1 MSVENKG
8 PGRFY
13 SNFKVHKKHEHKET
27 PPVRP
32 ITSGSGSLTEGIA
45 TFVQSHIKNI
55 STKHQSYLKDTPD
68 FLRLL
73 ENINK
78 GLKLD
83 KQAILATLNVDG
95 LFTNITHDDGLKCT
109 FLRHTMLNY

>member
-1 MSVENKG
+1 MWKIRALEGFTQTLKFT
-8 PGRFY
+8 R
-13 SNFKVHKKHEHKET
+13 HEHKKT